1 MAGRIL
7 LSWRSA
13 DRPAIVAALAAA
25 LVCAATGSSSAT
37 ACQDSHR
44 FETFSLPAPALGHA
58 KRILVYLPPGYDCS
72 ARRYPVL
79 YLNDGHDLFEWNPFA
94 TDLEPALAAEIA
106 AREGWYGSWRL
117 DEQLDRALAQGDLPA
132 MLVVGIASDDGRRS
146 RDLAAVP
153 WGGSAEAR
161 GDAYAAFVAHTVVP
175 VVERAYRTL
184 ASARCRGIGGASLG
198 GVSALHIALA
208 YPEAFGMVFALSPLL
223 RDPALAGHLAGLW
236 RSAGGAG
243 PRVLIDVD
251 DDRVGHAD
259 RQWLSVVKTGPRTM
273 VVQTPGGRHAIASW
287 AERVIPA
294 LQALF
299 EGWCQG

>member
-1 MAGRIL
+1 MAGPIL

-13 DRPAIVAALAAA
+13 DRLAIAAALAAA
-25 LVCAATGSSSAT
+25 LVCALIGTSPAM
-37 ACQDSHR
+37 ACHDTHR
-44 FETFSLPAPALGHA
+44 FETFSLPAPALGHM
-58 KRILVYLPPGYDCS
+58 KRILVYLPPGYDCT

-94 TDLEPALAAEIA
+94 ADLEPALAAEIA

-117 DEQLDRALAQGDLPA
+117 DEQLDRATAAGHLPA
-132 MLVVGIASDDGRRS
+132 MVVVGIAADDGARS
-146 RDLAAVP
+146 RDLAPVP
-153 WGGSAEAR
+153 WDGSAAAR
-161 GDAYAAFVAHTVVP
+161 GGAYAAFVADTVVP
-175 VVERAYRTL
+175 VVERAYRTI

-208 YPEAFGMVFALSPLL
+208 YSEAFGMAFALSPLL
-223 RDPALAGHLAGLW
+223 RDPALAGFFAGLW
-236 RSAGGAG
+236 RRAGAG

-251 DDRVGHAD
+251 DDPVGQAD
-259 RQWLSVVKTGPRTM
+259 RQWLSVVKTGPQTI

-299 EGWCQG
+299 EGRCAG

>member
-1 MAGRIL
+1 MAGPIL

-13 DRPAIVAALAAA
+13 DRLAILAPLAAA
-25 LVCAATGSSSAT
+25 LVCAVIAWPAS

-58 KRILVYLPPGYDCS
+58 KRLLVYLPPGYDCT

-117 DEQLDRALAQGDLPA
+117 DAQLDRATAAGHLAP

-146 RDLAAVP
+146 RDLAPVP
-153 WGGSAEAR
+153 WDGSAEAR
-161 GDAYAAFVAHTVVP
+161 GGAYAAFVAHTVVP
-175 VVERAYRTL
+175 VVDRAYRTI

-208 YPEAFGMVFALSPLL
+208 YPEAFGMAFALSPLL
-223 RDPALAGHLAGLW
+223 RDPALAGFLAGLW
-236 RSAGGAG
+236 RSAAGAG

-251 DDRVGHAD
+251 DDPVGHAD
-259 RQWLSVVKTGPRTM
+259 RQWLSVVGTGPRTI

-299 EGWCQG
+299 EGRCAG

>member
-1 MAGRIL
+1 MAGPIL

-13 DRPAIVAALAAA
+13 DRLAIVTALAAA
-25 LVCAATGSSSAT
+25 LVCAVIASPAS

-44 FETFSLPAPALGHA
+44 FATFALPAPALGHA
-58 KRILVYLPPGYDCS
+58 KRLMVYLPPGYGCT

-117 DEQLDRALAQGDLPA
+117 DAQLDRALAQGDLPA
-132 MLVVGIASDDGRRS
+132 LIVVGIASDDGLRS
-146 RDLAAVP
+146 RDLAPVP
-153 WGGSAEAR
+153 WDGSAEAR
-161 GDAYAAFVAHTVVP
+161 GGAYAAFVAHTVVP
-175 VVERAYRTL
+175 VVDRAYRTI

-208 YPEAFGMVFALSPLL
+208 YPEAFGMAFALSPLL
-223 RDPALAGHLAGLW
+223 RDPALAGFLTDLW
-236 RSAGGAG
+236 HRAGAG
-243 PRVLIDVD
+243 PRALIDVD
-251 DDRVGHAD
+251 DDPLGHAD
-259 RQWLSVVKTGPRTM
+259 RQWLSVVGTGPQIT

-299 EGWCQG
+299 EGRCRG